1 MGELPPLKM
10 TSVYVCGVGNCIPH
24 VCASTQS
31 QERILDPITHVCA
44 GTQHQERTLDPLK
57 CLLWVLRTARV
68 LDAREALSLVCRVP
82 LQPLLPPQM
91 SSLTQ
96 AHQKALASLTSKAED
111 LEKSLSSL
119 EMKRA
124 GETKQLAVAQKEVE
138 LLRSQL
144 RSGAGATGKGLA
156 GDGMGASGLLH

>member
-1 MGELPPLKM
+1 MSGK
-10 TSVYVCGVGNCIPH
+10 S
-24 VCASTQS
+24 
-31 QERILDPITHVCA
+31 
-44 GTQHQERTLDPLK
+44 
-57 CLLWVLRTARV
+57 
-68 LDAREALSLVCRVP
+68 SLVCRVP
-82 LQPLLPPQM
+82 LQPLPPPQL

-96 AHQKALASLTSKAED
+96 AHQKALASLTSKAEG

-144 RSGAGATGKGLA
+144 RSGARVTGKGLA
-156 GDGMGASGLLH
+156 GDGLGASGLFH

>member
-1 MGELPPLKM
+1 MYTTRVWGHPEPEEDNGSSEVPAVGAESR
-10 TSVYVCGVGNCIPH
+10 TSPG
-24 VCASTQS
+24 
-31 QERILDPITHVCA
+31 CA
-44 GTQHQERTLDPLK
+44 GS
-57 CLLWVLRTARV
+57 
-68 LDAREALSLVCRVP
+68 SLVCQVP

-96 AHQKALASLTSKAED
+96 AHQKALASLTSKAEG

-144 RSGAGATGKGLA
+144 RSGAEVTGRGPA
-156 GDGMGASGLLH
+156 GGGMGASGLFH